1 MVKSKL
7 NPNQITYPEDTDLD
21 ENDIG
26 YETPVYEL
34 YKFHK
39 KIPITLGKANYQYSK
54 RGVVF
59 FPIYIVDLETNEIL
73 SKIGIYEVETDKVI
87 SIFDEDEDV
96 EISKLR
102 KPLFFKLFDETYVQS
117 VLSSTEPE
125 EDIEISV
132 KKSDRKDVE
141 EEEEEEETEVEP
153 EQDDIFALGKPTE
166 PSDISRKKAQ
176 ESMTETD
183 MIFEDVENFQM
194 KPKLEKETKQ
204 IADKIK
210 KDFSKSSKHK
220 WIVNFTHN
228 ENYDIIE
235 NDAGGDC
242 FFYVIRDAFL
252 QIGKKTSVETLRKIV
267 SQEMTEEVF
276 KNYKQLYK
284 SLEGGIEETK
294 KEILRNKKILAELK
308 KRKDKTQDLDTQKKI
323 VEDATTIKVKYQE
336 LVRNQANQ
344 EKFLEDSV
352 GFMRNIGTI
361 EQMKEYIRTSQFW
374 ADTWAISTLERLL
387 NIKMIF
393 FSEESFKN
401 DDKNGVFICGEGDKS
416 LMEKGTFQPDYYIMT
431 SYSGDHFR
439 LVTYREHAIFTFDEI
454 PYDIHVFVLNRCLER
469 NSGIFHLIPDY
480 KNLKRKYGLTD
491 EEGNDVATEEDENE
505 PLVANEKVLYNKEIV
520 FQFYALSDKN
530 KKPGKGNGE
539 SIPIDRIPDF
549 VALEKEEN
557 WRRMLDDEWIDKFKL
572 DDLEWASVEHYYQAC
587 KFKKTH
593 PDFYRL
599 FSLTSG
605 NEISSSVELAKGAG
619 SKSGKIKDKI
629 LRPKNI
635 QMDSDF
641 YPKNKLEYRK
651 NAVYAKFHQNA
662 KLKKV
667 LLLTNPAK
675 LQKFI
680 AKNPPEI
687 DIILMEVR
695 HSLIHEK

>member
-1 MVKSKL
+1 
-7 NPNQITYPEDTDLD
+7 
-21 ENDIG
+21 
-26 YETPVYEL
+26 
-34 YKFHK
+34 
-39 KIPITLGKANYQYSK
+39 
-54 RGVVF
+54 
-59 FPIYIVDLETNEIL
+59 
-73 SKIGIYEVETDKVI
+73 
-87 SIFDEDEDV
+87 
-96 EISKLR
+96 
-102 KPLFFKLFDETYVQS
+102 
-117 VLSSTEPE
+117 
-125 EDIEISV
+125 
-132 KKSDRKDVE
+132 
-141 EEEEEEETEVEP
+141 
-153 EQDDIFALGKPTE
+153 
-166 PSDISRKKAQ
+166 
-176 ESMTETD
+176 
-183 MIFEDVENFQM
+183 
-194 KPKLEKETKQ
+194 
-204 IADKIK
+204 
-210 KDFSKSSKHK
+210 
-220 WIVNFTHN
+220 
-228 ENYDIIE
+228 
-235 NDAGGDC
+235 
-242 FFYVIRDAFL
+242 
-252 QIGKKTSVETLRKIV
+252 
-267 SQEMTEEVF
+267 
-276 KNYKQLYK
+276 
-284 SLEGGIEETK
+284 
-294 KEILRNKKILAELK
+294 
-308 KRKDKTQDLDTQKKI
+308 
-323 VEDATTIKVKYQE
+323 
-336 LVRNQANQ
+336 
-344 EKFLEDSV
+344 
-352 GFMRNIGTI
+352 
-361 EQMKEYIRTSQFW
+361 
-374 ADTWAISTLERLL
+374 
-387 NIKMIF
+387 MIF

-572 DDLEWASVEHYYQAC
+572 DDLEWASVEHYYLAC
-587 KFKKTH
+587 KFKKMH